1 HLHDSFS
8 LHRRGTLEDAK
19 NWKTGSA
26 AHDSTLLLATRIPS
40 ARVQPRL
47 SFGRGTTHWCSTGPR
62 SYSVSGSNAPLLK
75 RPLCRCGSIVRPF
88 HPCWSAPTAP
98 VDDWVRNDLSGR
110 LSGSNSP
117 AGLLRARVELLQR
130 FGRTRVA
137 LERHVEPGARAART
151 IGDPQRA
158 RTIEVLSRP
167 DQPRE
172 DEQ

>member
-1 HLHDSFS
+1 MDHLHDSFS

-98 VDDWVRNDLSGR
+98 VDYSFRN
-110 LSGSNSP
+110 
-117 AGLLRARVELLQR
+117 ELLK
-130 FGRTRVA
+130 VILEA
-137 LERHVEPGARAART
+137 LFLSVYSARMASTGDRRAARSA
-151 IGDPQRA
+151 G
-158 RTIEVLSRP
+158 
-167 DQPRE
+167 
-172 DEQ
+172 

>member
-1 HLHDSFS
+1 MDHLHDSFS

-98 VDDWVRNDLSGR
+98 VDYSFRNE
-110 LSGSNSP
+110 
-117 AGLLRARVELLQR
+117 LRRWRSTLACT
-130 FGRTRVA
+130 FTTA
-137 LERHVEPGARAART
+137 P
-151 IGDPQRA
+151 
-158 RTIEVLSRP
+158 RP
-167 DQPRE
+167 DFGSGPGCKQRVRRGCSPP
-172 DEQ
+172 

>member
-1 HLHDSFS
+1 MDHLHDSFS

-26 AHDSTLLLATRIPS
+26 AHDSTLLLATLIPS

-98 VDDWVRNDLSGR
+98 VDYSVQTELRRWRSTWSAPSQRHRTQVSDPDQVVSSECEGGAARRD
-110 LSGSNSP
+110 
-117 AGLLRARVELLQR
+117 LRA
-130 FGRTRVA
+130 A
-137 LERHVEPGARAART
+137 LFLEPSA
-151 IGDPQRA
+151 
-158 RTIEVLSRP
+158 
-167 DQPRE
+167 
-172 DEQ
+172 